1 MDGLWGDESRHVV
14 IETLY
19 SVKTGR
25 GRPEC
30 RGRVSAATPEL
41 ITDAPHFLD

>member
-25 GRPEC
+25 GR
-30 RGRVSAATPEL
+30 RRVSRPCL
-41 ITDAPHFLD
+41 SCDARADY